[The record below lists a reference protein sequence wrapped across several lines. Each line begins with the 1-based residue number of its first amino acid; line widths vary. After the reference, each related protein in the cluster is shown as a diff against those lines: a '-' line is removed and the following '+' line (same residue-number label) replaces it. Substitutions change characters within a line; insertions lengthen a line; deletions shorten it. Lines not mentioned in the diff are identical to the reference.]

1 MSAHPRALPHPR
13 KPPVCFLP
21 PFRVGGTAC
30 CCQQRL
36 WGVGAD
42 GGRGREFPVISQFG
56 ILEAGPHAELVVRDG
71 CSRRALFQLWIPPG
85 AAEDSTETEISS
97 GVTGQGHGP
106 GWDQHHQATLQ
117 LQNLPRAMLQLEEDV
132 HLFSGFLLR
141 V

>member
-1 MSAHPRALPHPR
+1 M
-13 KPPVCFLP
+13 
-21 PFRVGGTAC
+21 
-30 CCQQRL
+30 
-36 WGVGAD
+36 
-42 GGRGREFPVISQFG
+42 ISQFG
-56 ILEAGPHAELVVRDG
+56 ILEAGPHAELIVRDG

>member
-1 MSAHPRALPHPR
+1 M
-13 KPPVCFLP
+13 
-21 PFRVGGTAC
+21 
-30 CCQQRL
+30 
-36 WGVGAD
+36 
-42 GGRGREFPVISQFG
+42 ISQFG
-56 ILEAGPHAELVVRDG
+56 ILEAGPHAELIVRDG
-71 CSRRALFQLWIPPG
+71 CSRRALFQLWILPG